1 MVDFPQETSCLGQ
14 LQEELQA
21 DKIVGTDGGDEST
34 ESRELRI
41 QLLLG
46 QLVAIT
52 ICSVISSVFTL
63 LEAERQR
70 QRDREQK
77 IRQATASSSQYRSE
91 IGQRHGLIKS
101 PKAQDLRLV

>member
-21 DKIVGTDGGDEST
+21 DKIVGTDGGDDST

-46 QLVAIT
+46 QLVAIM

-63 LEAERQR
+63 LEVERQR
-70 QRDREQK
+70 QREQR
-77 IRQATASSSQYRSE
+77 IRQETASSSHS
-91 IGQRHGLIKS
+91 IGQR
-101 PKAQDLRLV
+101 LVSAML

>member
-46 QLVAIT
+46 QLVAVK

-63 LEAERQR
+63 LEVERQR
-70 QRDREQK
+70 QRETETERQREQR
-77 IRQATASSSQYRSE
+77 IRQATASSSHSV
-91 IGQRHGLIKS
+91 GQR
-101 PKAQDLRLV
+101 LVSTKLQ